1 MKEEIRVLKEIL
13 DNADLDNYSI
23 DDDECY
29 LNGYAR
35 KCLKKVLEELEK
47 LNQCIKDDKENADE
61 IIVEQ
66 AKEIEKL
73 KNNINET
80 LEYLDKSNMSFIDK
94 DEIAIR
100 LRGDK
105 SE

>member
-1 MKEEIRVLKEIL
+1 META
-13 DNADLDNYSI
+13 N
-23 DDDECY
+23 
-29 LNGYAR
+29 
-35 KCLKKVLEELEK
+35 
-47 LNQCIKDDKENADE
+47 E

-80 LEYLDKSNMSFIDK
+80 LKYLDKSNMSFIDK

-105 SE
+105 EC